1 MTRHVVKCAEEHDAP
16 GEQEAIVQLRV
27 DAAGDPRYWLH
38 LEARSTA
45 SLQQLDSLLRR
56 VWLECCGHMSA
67 FRVGESELAMRAR
80 VGSVFNRKG
89 LAFSYEYDFGS
100 TTELKGQVLGVREGC
115 LGRAATRLLARNDAL
130 AWRCDECDRS
140 AVIVCPFCIHGDS
153 CVFCAAHARTHPC
166 AGEEAYLPVVNS
178 PRMGICAYAG

>member
-1 MTRHVVKCAEEHDAP
+1 MTRHVVRCAAEHDTP
-16 GEQEAIVQLRV
+16 GEREAIVQLRV

-67 FRVGESELAMRAR
+67 FRLRESELAMRTK
-80 VGSVFNRKG
+80 VGSVFDCRG

-100 TTELKGQVLGVREGC
+100 TTELKGQVLAVREGS
-115 LGRAATRLLARNDAL
+115 LGRAPSRLLARNDPL
-130 AWRCDECDRS
+130 AWACDECDCS
-140 AVIVCPFCIHGDS
+140 AVIVCPFCIHEGS
-153 CVFCAAHARTHPC
+153 CLFCEVHARTHPC